1 MKEDLAIMNKR
12 TLPDKEYL
20 KLYQEKFGKL
30 TESAKKQV
38 LDLYH
43 HTITEEEW
51 KDIVDAFMQFKDW
64 EPPSNE
70 ISNEGLDMDA
80 FTKEEI
86 DNLLKNSFT
95 LTNKEKEKYSKEI
108 LTDEEIEKLK
118 AMMTNPED
126 NSVDVE
132 DDFVEETI

>member
-1 MKEDLAIMNKR
+1 MKSLIEDLAIMNKR
-12 TLPDKEYL
+12 TLSDEEYL
-20 KLYQEKFGKL
+20 KLYQEKFGRL

-64 EPPSNE
+64 EPSNE

-80 FTKEEI
+80 
-86 DNLLKNSFT
+86 
-95 LTNKEKEKYSKEI
+95 LTE
-108 LTDEEIEKLK
+108 EEIECLK
-118 AMMTNPED
+118 NYEKKYHSLTEEEKEHIIKIKRDD
-126 NSVDVE
+126 NTEKVLKDLE
-132 DDFVEETI
+132 

>member
-1 MKEDLAIMNKR
+1 MTEDLAIMNEK
-12 TLPDKEYL
+12 TFSDEEYL

-64 EPPSNE
+64 EPSNE
-70 ISNEGLDMDA
+70 ISNEGLD
-80 FTKEEI
+80 I
-86 DNLLKNSFT
+86 DTFIKG
-95 LTNKEKEKYSKEI
+95 EK
-108 LTDEEIEKLK
+108 
-118 AMMTNPED
+118 
-126 NSVDVE
+126 
-132 DDFVEETI
+132 

>member
-1 MKEDLAIMNKR
+1 MTEDLAIMNEK
-12 TLPDKEYL
+12 TFSDEEYL

-64 EPPSNE
+64 ESSNE
-70 ISNEGLDMDA
+70 ISNEGLD
-80 FTKEEI
+80 I
-86 DNLLKNSFT
+86 DTFIKG
-95 LTNKEKEKYSKEI
+95 EK
-108 LTDEEIEKLK
+108 
-118 AMMTNPED
+118 
-126 NSVDVE
+126 
-132 DDFVEETI
+132 

>member
-1 MKEDLAIMNKR
+1 MAEDLAIMNKR
-12 TLPDKEYL
+12 TLSDEEYL

-30 TESAKKQV
+30 TENAKKQV

-51 KDIVDAFMQFKDW
+51 KNIVDAFMQFKDW
-64 EPPSNE
+64 EPPNE

-86 DNLLKNSFT
+86 EYLKNYEKTFHS
-95 LTNKEKEKYSKEI
+95 LTEEEKEYVIKIKREGN
-108 LTDEEIEKLK
+108 TEKVLK
-118 AMMTNPED
+118 D
-126 NSVDVE
+126 L
-132 DDFVEETI
+132 ETFLMQQ

>member
-1 MKEDLAIMNKR
+1 MKSLIEDLAIMNKR
-12 TLPDKEYL
+12 TLSDEEYL

-43 HTITEEEW
+43 HIITEEEW

-70 ISNEGLDMDA
+70 ISNEGLDMDT
-80 FTKEEI
+80 F
-86 DNLLKNSFT
+86 
-95 LTNKEKEKYSKEI
+95 
-108 LTDEEIEKLK
+108 TDEEIEYLKNYEKTFHSLTEEEKEYVIKIKREGNTEKL
-118 AMMTNPED
+118 
-126 NSVDVE
+126 
-132 DDFVEETI
+132 

>member
-1 MKEDLAIMNKR
+1 MKSLIEDLAIMNKR
-12 TLPDKEYL
+12 TLSDEEYL

-51 KDIVDAFMQFKDW
+51 KDVVDAFMQFKDC

-70 ISNEGLDMDA
+70 ISSEGLDIDA
-80 FTKEEI
+80 FTKE
-86 DNLLKNSFT
+86 KN
-95 LTNKEKEKYSKEI
+95 N
-108 LTDEEIEKLK
+108 
-118 AMMTNPED
+118 M
-126 NSVDVE
+126 
-132 DDFVEETI
+132 

>member
-1 MKEDLAIMNKR
+1 MDADLAIMNKK
-12 TLPDKEYL
+12 TLSDEEYL

-64 EPPSNE
+64 EPSNE

-80 FTKEEI
+80 FTE
-86 DNLLKNSFT
+86 
-95 LTNKEKEKYSKEI
+95 
-108 LTDEEIEKLK
+108 EEIEYLKNYEKKYHKLTEEEKEYVIKIKREGNTEK
-118 AMMTNPED
+118 ALKDLENFFK
-126 NSVDVE
+126 N
-132 DDFVEETI
+132 EEKGCV

>member
-1 MKEDLAIMNKR
+1 MDADLAIMNKK
-12 TLPDKEYL
+12 TLSDEEYL
-20 KLYQEKFGKL
+20 KLYQEKFGRL

-64 EPPSNE
+64 EPSNE
-70 ISNEGLDMDA
+70 ISNEELDMDA
-80 FTKEEI
+80 LTEEEI

-95 LTNKEKEKYSKEI
+95 LTDEEKEKYSKEI
-108 LTDEEIEKLK
+108 LTNEEIKKLK
-118 AMMTNPED
+118 AMMTNSED
-126 NSVDVE
+126 SFIEVE
-132 DDFVEETI
+132 DDFIMGTI